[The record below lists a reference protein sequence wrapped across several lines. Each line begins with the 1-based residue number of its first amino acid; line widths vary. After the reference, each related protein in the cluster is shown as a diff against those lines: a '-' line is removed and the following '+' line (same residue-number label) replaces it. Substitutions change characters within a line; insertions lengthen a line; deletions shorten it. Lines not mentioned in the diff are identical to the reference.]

1 MRLLLPTSTR
11 PAALA
16 ILLCALLAVPAAQA
30 QLKAPKAKAGKGA
43 VQPAKPAASAPAAAN
58 EPAEEAVPPEVAE
71 KVDAALLAAQ
81 GWLLLLDRR
90 DWGTAWETAAAM
102 FRGAVPLGNWMDG
115 VPKVRSDLGALVE
128 REPAAADYKTE
139 LPGRPAGDYVTAV
152 FASRFDKR
160 EVEELVTTVREPDGK
175 WRVTGYS
182 VR

>member
-1 MRLLLPTSTR
+1 MRLLPTITR
-11 PAALA
+11 PAVLA
-16 ILLCALLAVPAAQA
+16 TLLCALLAAPAAQA
-30 QLKAPKAKAGKGA
+30 QLKAPKEKAGTQA
-43 VQPAKPAASAPAAAN
+43 AQSAQPATSAQAQ
-58 EPAEEAVPPEVAE
+58 EPAEEAVPPEIAE
-71 KVDAALLAAQ
+71 KVNAALLAGQ

-139 LPGRPAGDYVTAV
+139 LPGRPAGDYVTLS
-152 FASRFDKR
+152 FASRFEKR

-182 VR
+182 TR

>member
-1 MRLLLPTSTR
+1 MRLLPTKTP
-11 PAALA
+11 PAVLA
-16 ILLCALLAVPAAQA
+16 TLLCAMLAWPAAQA
-30 QLKAPKAKAGKGA
+30 QLKAPKDKGGKPA
-43 VQPAKPAASAPAAAN
+43 APAAKPAASAPAQAQ
-58 EPAEEAVPPEVAE
+58 EPAEETVPPEIAE

-90 DWGTAWETAAAM
+90 DWGTAWETAASM
-102 FRGAVPLGNWMDG
+102 FRSAVPLGNWMDG

-139 LPGRPAGDYVTAV
+139 LPGRPPGDYVTLA
-152 FASRFDKR
+152 FASRFEKR

-182 VR
+182 TR